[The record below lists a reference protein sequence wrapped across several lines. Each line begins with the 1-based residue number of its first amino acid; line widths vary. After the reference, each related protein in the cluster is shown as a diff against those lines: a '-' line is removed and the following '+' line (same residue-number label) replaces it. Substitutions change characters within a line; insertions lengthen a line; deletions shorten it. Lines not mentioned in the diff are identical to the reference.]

1 MINLVE
7 LYIVPNLFID
17 LDIHEPC
24 RRLFELKD
32 LTGLSC

>member
-17 LDIHEPC
+17 LDISEPR